1 MLVPSPPL
9 LWTIACLFA
18 VLTVGTLVRIAL
30 LGSVVSSSVQSH
42 LNSTRTWWALAASLS
57 IATLL
62 GEAGVVVLLAI
73 AGILSLREY
82 LQLVGWKAVGA
93 PTAVVVFA
101 SVPIYY
107 AIALC
112 GYDQGLL
119 STAPLAFLFVLGTL
133 RAWLGLIEDYIR
145 TTAAMIWGL
154 MLFVYCLSHASFL
167 LTLPATT
174 QPWVGN
180 VGWFLYL
187 VILTETNDIAQA
199 LVGRRFGETKISPRI
214 SPNKSLEG
222 LLGGIA
228 LTILLAV
235 LLASSFTTL
244 MHVHSRISGIFS
256 AMLAGLLI
264 ALSGFLGDLNKSGIK
279 RDVGVKDSGTI
290 LPGQGGMMDR
300 IDSLTFSA
308 PVFYYFVRSSLT
320 EN

>member
-1 MLVPSPPL
+1 MLVPSTPL

-18 VLTVGTLVRIAL
+18 VLTVGTIVRIAM
-30 LGSVVSSSVQSH
+30 LGGVVNSSAQSH
-42 LNSTRTWWALAASLS
+42 LNSSKTWWALAASLAIAS
-57 IATLL
+57 IL

-82 LQLVGWKAVGA
+82 LQLVGWRTVGS
-93 PTAVVVFA
+93 PTAVIVFA

-107 AIALC
+107 AIALY
-112 GYDQGLL
+112 GYDQVLL
-119 STAPLAFLFVLGTL
+119 STAPLAFLLVLGAL
-133 RAWLGLIEDYIR
+133 RAWLGLIEDFIR
-145 TTAAMIWGL
+145 TTAAMILGL
-154 MLFVYCLSHASFL
+154 MLFVYCLSHAYFL
-167 LTLPATT
+167 VTLPAST

-199 LVGRRFGETKISPRI
+199 LVGRRIGKTKITPRI

-222 LLGGIA
+222 LLGGIVI
-228 LTILLAV
+228 TVTLAV
-235 LLASSFTTL
+235 LLAPSLTTL
-244 MHVHSRISGIFS
+244 MHEQSRAAGIVL

-264 ALSGFLGDLNKSGIK
+264 ALSGFLGDINKSGIK

-308 PVFYYFVRSSLT
+308 PVFYYFVRTILT
-320 EN
+320 EI